1 MGQSSWD
8 SPPTHISTMK
18 MFVVLAFAAAAAAE
32 PEANADP
39 QYLTYGAGVYHPYT
53 TYGAYPYSTYSA
65 YTPYGAIP
73 YNTYNRHHFL
83 AKREADAEADPALVY
98 NTFPYTYSNVAPVV
112 NSAVS
117 PVTTYNTVA
126 AVAPVV
132 KTVPVSTY
140 KPVASPVASV
150 VRTVAAPVSTYH
162 TVAAPVTSYA
172 SPMLRAFA
180 TTATHQITNYNN
192 PTQYTAESISAFGPK
207 YIAKN
212 GPVQHVVKR
221 EAEAD
226 PALVYSNVVA
236 PYTTHYTSAVAA
248 PMIYNSVSA
257 PITYNTASNVV
268 MPVARSNIVATTP
281 LASNGAH
288 AVAAT
293 NNGWTHSSNVGVCTN
308 VYGFQVPC

>member
-1 MGQSSWD
+1 MGQSSQD
-8 SPPTHISTMK
+8 SPSTNFSNMK
-18 MFVVLAFAAAAAAE
+18 MLVVLAFVAFVAAE
-32 PEANADP
+32 PEANADA
-39 QYLTYGAGVYHPYT
+39 QYLTYGAGAYRPYTTSRAYPYSTYSAYPYT
-53 TYGAYPYSTYSA
+53 TYGAYPYNTYS
-65 YTPYGAIP
+65 T
-73 YNTYNRHHFL
+73 RHFI

-112 NSAVS
+112 SSAVS
-117 PVTTYNTVA
+117 PVATYNTVA

-140 KPVASPVASV
+140 KTVASPAASV
-150 VRTVAAPVSTYH
+150 VKNVANPVSTYH
-162 TVAAPVTSYA
+162 SVAAPVTTYA
-172 SPMLRAFA
+172 SPLLGAFA
-180 TTATHQITNYNN
+180 TTATHQITNYHN

-221 EAEAD
+221 EAEGEAD
-226 PALVYSNVVA
+226 PALVYSNVLA

-257 PITYNTASNVV
+257 HNDV
-268 MPVARSNIVATTP
+268 MPVARSNIVAATP
-281 LASNGAH
+281 LASNGNH

-293 NNGWTHSSNVGVCTN
+293 INRYTHSSNVGVCTN

>member
-1 MGQSSWD
+1 MGQSSQD
-8 SPPTHISTMK
+8 SPSTNFSNMK
-18 MFVVLAFAAAAAAE
+18 MLVVLAFVAFVAAE

-39 QYLTYGAGVYHPYT
+39 RYPIYGAGAYSPYT

-65 YTPYGAIP
+65 CPYTTYGAYP
-73 YNTYNRHHFL
+73 YITYSTRHFI

-112 NSAVS
+112 SSAVS
-117 PVTTYNTVA
+117 PVATYNTVA

-140 KPVASPVASV
+140 K
-150 VRTVAAPVSTYH
+150 TVAAPAVSVVKTVANPVSTYH
-162 TVAAPVTSYA
+162 SVATPVTTYT
-172 SPMLRAFA
+172 SPLLRAFA

-226 PALVYSNVVA
+226 PALVYSNVLA
-236 PYTTHYTSAVAA
+236 PYTTHYTKAVAT

-257 PITYNTASNVV
+257 HNVV

-281 LASNGAH
+281 LASNGNH

-293 NNGWTHSSNVGVCTN
+293 INGYTHSSNVGVCTN
-308 VYGFQVPC
+308 VYGFQVPARANK

>member
-18 MFVVLAFAAAAAAE
+18 MFVVLAFAAAAVAE

-39 QYLTYGAGVYHPYT
+39 RYPIYGAGAYSPYTTYGTYPYSTYSAYPYT
-53 TYGAYPYSTYSA
+53 TYGAYPYNTYS
-65 YTPYGAIP
+65 T
-73 YNTYNRHHFL
+73 RHFI

-98 NTFPYTYSNVAPVV
+98 NTFPYTYSTVAP
-112 NSAVS
+112 
-117 PVTTYNTVA
+117 
-126 AVAPVV
+126 VAPVV

-140 KPVASPVASV
+140 KTVASPAVSVVKTVAS
-150 VRTVAAPVSTYH
+150 PVSTYH
-162 TVAAPVTSYA
+162 RVATPVTTYS
-172 SPMLRAFA
+172 SPLLRAFA

-192 PTQYTAESISAFGPK
+192 PTQYTAESISALGPK

-226 PALVYSNVVA
+226 PALVYSNAVA
-236 PYTTHYTSAVAA
+236 PYATHYTSAVAA
-248 PMIYNSVSA
+248 PMIYNSVS
-257 PITYNTASNVV
+257 THNVV

-281 LASNGAH
+281 LASNGNH

-293 NNGWTHSSNVGVCTN
+293 INGYTHSSNVGVCTN

>member
-8 SPPTHISTMK
+8 SPPIHISTMK
-18 MFVVLAFAAAAAAE
+18 MFVVLAFAAAAVAE

-39 QYLTYGAGVYHPYT
+39 QYPIYGAGAYSPYT

-65 YTPYGAIP
+65 YPYTTYGAYP
-73 YNTYNRHHFL
+73 YNTYTTRHFI

-112 NSAVS
+112 SPAVT
-117 PVTTYNTVA
+117 VVNTVA
-126 AVAPVV
+126 
-132 KTVPVSTY
+132 S
-140 KPVASPVASV
+140 
-150 VRTVAAPVSTYH
+150 PVSTYH
-162 TVAAPVTSYA
+162 SVAPPVTTYS
-172 SPMLRAFA
+172 SPLLRSFA

-226 PALVYSNVVA
+226 PALVYSNAVA
-236 PYTTHYTSAVAA
+236 PYAIHYTSAVAA
-248 PMIYNSVSA
+248 PMIYNSVS
-257 PITYNTASNVV
+257 THNVV
-268 MPVARSNIVATTP
+268 MPVTRSNIVATTP
-281 LASNGAH
+281 LASNGNH

-293 NNGWTHSSNVGVCTN
+293 INGYTHSSNVGVCTN

>member
-18 MFVVLAFAAAAAAE
+18 MFVVLAFAAAAVAE

-39 QYLTYGAGVYHPYT
+39 QYLTYGAGTYLPYT
-53 TYGAYPYSTYSA
+53 AYGAYPYSTYSA
-65 YTPYGAIP
+65 YTPYVAFP

-117 PVTTYNTVA
+117 PVTTYSTVA

-162 TVAAPVTSYA
+162 TVAAPVTTYA
-172 SPMLRAFA
+172 SPMLRAVA
-180 TTATHQITNYNN
+180 T
-192 PTQYTAESISAFGPK
+192 
-207 YIAKN
+207 
-212 GPVQHVVKR
+212 
-221 EAEAD
+221 
-226 PALVYSNVVA
+226 
-236 PYTTHYTSAVAA
+236 

-257 PITYNTASNVV
+257 PNVVATPITYNTASNVV

>member
-18 MFVVLAFAAAAAAE
+18 MFVVLAFAAAVVAE

-39 QYLTYGAGVYHPYT
+39 RYPIYGAGAYSPYT

-65 YTPYGAIP
+65 YPYTTYGAYP
-73 YNTYNRHHFL
+73 YNTYSTRHFI

-112 NSAVS
+112 SSAVS
-117 PVTTYNTVA
+117 PVA
-126 AVAPVV
+126 
-132 KTVPVSTY
+132 
-140 KPVASPVASV
+140 
-150 VRTVAAPVSTYH
+150 TYH
-162 TVAAPVTSYA
+162 TVATPVTTYS
-172 SPMLRAFA
+172 SPLLRSFA

-221 EAEAD
+221 EAEGEAD
-226 PALVYSNVVA
+226 PAL
-236 PYTTHYTSAVAA
+236 
-248 PMIYNSVSA
+248 
-257 PITYNTASNVV
+257 
-268 MPVARSNIVATTP
+268 
-281 LASNGAH
+281 
-288 AVAAT
+288 
-293 NNGWTHSSNVGVCTN
+293 
-308 VYGFQVPC
+308 

>member
-1 MGQSSWD
+1 MGQSSWG

-18 MFVVLAFAAAAAAE
+18 MFVVLAFAAAAVAE

-39 QYLTYGAGVYHPYT
+39 QYLTYGAGAYYPYT

-65 YTPYGAIP
+65 YSPYGAFP
-73 YNTYNRHHFL
+73 YNTFNRHHFL

-126 AVAPVV
+126 A
-132 KTVPVSTY
+132 
-140 KPVASPVASV
+140 
-150 VRTVAAPVSTYH
+150 
-162 TVAAPVTSYA
+162 PVTNYA

-226 PALVYSNVVA
+226 PPCVQQCC
-236 PYTTHYTSAVAA
+236 
-248 PMIYNSVSA
+248 
-257 PITYNTASNVV
+257 
-268 MPVARSNIVATTP
+268 
-281 LASNGAH
+281 
-288 AVAAT
+288 
-293 NNGWTHSSNVGVCTN
+293 SSL
-308 VYGFQVPC
+308 

>member
-8 SPPTHISTMK
+8 SPSTHISTMK
-18 MFVVLAFAAAAAAE
+18 MFVVLAFAAAAVAE

-39 QYLTYGAGVYHPYT
+39 RYLIYGAGAYRPYT

-65 YTPYGAIP
+65 YPYTTYGAYP
-73 YNTYNRHHFL
+73 YNTYSTRHFI

-112 NSAVS
+112 SSAVS
-117 PVTTYNTVA
+117 PVATYNTVA

-132 KTVPVSTY
+132 KTVPLSTY
-140 KPVASPVASV
+140 KTVASPAVSVVKTVAS
-150 VRTVAAPVSTYH
+150 PVSTYH
-162 TVAAPVTSYA
+162 SVATPVTTYS
-172 SPMLRAFA
+172 SPLLRSFA

-226 PALVYSNVVA
+226 PALVYSNAVA
-236 PYTTHYTSAVAA
+236 PYATHYTSAVAA
-248 PMIYNSVSA
+248 PMIYNSVS
-257 PITYNTASNVV
+257 THNVV
-268 MPVARSNIVATTP
+268 MPVASSNIVATPP
-281 LASNGAH
+281 LASNGNH

-293 NNGWTHSSNVGVCTN
+293 INGYTHSSNVGVCTN

>member
-18 MFVVLAFAAAAAAE
+18 MFVVLAFAAAAVAE

-39 QYLTYGAGVYHPYT
+39 RYLTYGAGAYRPYT
-53 TYGAYPYSTYSA
+53 TYRTYPYSTYSA
-65 YTPYGAIP
+65 YPYTTF
-73 YNTYNRHHFL
+73 NTYSTRHFI

-98 NTFPYTYSNVAPVV
+98 NTFPYTFSNVAPVV
-112 NSAVS
+112 SSAVG
-117 PVTTYNTVA
+117 PVATYNTVA
-126 AVAPVV
+126 AVAPIV

-140 KPVASPVASV
+140 KTVASPAVSVVKTVAS
-150 VRTVAAPVSTYH
+150 PVSTYH
-162 TVAAPVTSYA
+162 SVATPVTTYS
-172 SPMLRAFA
+172 SPLLRSFA

-226 PALVYSNVVA
+226 PALVYSNVLA
-236 PYTTHYTSAVAA
+236 PYTTHYTRAIATRLT
-248 PMIYNSVSA
+248 YKSVSA
-257 PITYNTASNVV
+257 HNVV
-268 MPVARSNIVATTP
+268 MPVTRSNIVATTP
-281 LASNGAH
+281 IARNGDH

-293 NNGWTHSSNVGVCTN
+293 INGYTHSSNVGVCTN

>member
-1 MGQSSWD
+1 MGQSFWD

-18 MFVVLAFAAAAAAE
+18 MFVVLAFAAAAVAE

-39 QYLTYGAGVYHPYT
+39 QYLTYGARAYRPYT
-53 TYGAYPYSTYSA
+53 TYGAYPY
-65 YTPYGAIP
+65 
-73 YNTYNRHHFL
+73 NTFNRHHFL
-83 AKREADAEADPALVY
+83 AKREAEAEADPALVY
-98 NTFPYTYSNVAPVV
+98 NNIPYTYSNVAPVV

-162 TVAAPVTSYA
+162 TVAAPVTTYA

-226 PALVYSNVVA
+226 PTLVYSNVLA

-268 MPVARSNIVATTP
+268 MTVARSNIVAATS
-281 LASNGAH
+281 LASNGA
-288 AVAAT
+288 
-293 NNGWTHSSNVGVCTN
+293 
-308 VYGFQVPC
+308 

>member
-8 SPPTHISTMK
+8 SPSTHISTMK
-18 MFVVLAFAAAAAAE
+18 MFVVLAFAAASVAE

-39 QYLTYGAGVYHPYT
+39 RYLIYGAGAYRPYS

-65 YTPYGAIP
+65 YPYTT
-73 YNTYNRHHFL
+73 YNTYSTRHFI
-83 AKREADAEADPALVY
+83 AKREADAEADPALVG

-112 NSAVS
+112 SSAVS
-117 PVTTYNTVA
+117 PVATYNTVA

-140 KPVASPVASV
+140 K
-150 VRTVAAPVSTYH
+150 TVAAPAVSVVKTVANPVSTYH
-162 TVAAPVTSYA
+162 SVAAPVTTYA
-172 SPMLRAFA
+172 SPLLRAFA

-221 EAEAD
+221 EAEAEAD
-226 PALVYSNVVA
+226 PALVYSNVLA
-236 PYTTHYTSAVAA
+236 PYTTHYTKAVAT
-248 PMIYNSVSA
+248 PLIYNSVSA
-257 PITYNTASNVV
+257 HNVV

-281 LASNGAH
+281 LASNGEH

-293 NNGWTHSSNVGVCTN
+293 INGYTHSSNVGVCTN
-308 VYGFQVPC
+308 VYGFQVLC

>member
-8 SPPTHISTMK
+8 SPSTHISTMK
-18 MFVVLAFAAAAAAE
+18 MFVVLAFAAAAVAE

-39 QYLTYGAGVYHPYT
+39 QYLIYGAGAYRPYT
-53 TYGAYPYSTYSA
+53 TYGAYPYSTYNA
-65 YTPYGAIP
+65 YPYTT
-73 YNTYNRHHFL
+73 YNTYSTRHFI

-112 NSAVS
+112 SSAVS
-117 PVTTYNTVA
+117 PVATYNTVA

-140 KPVASPVASV
+140 K
-150 VRTVAAPVSTYH
+150 TVAAPAVSVVKTVANPVSTYH
-162 TVAAPVTSYA
+162 NVATPVATYA
-172 SPMLRAFA
+172 SPLLRAFA

-192 PTQYTAESISAFGPK
+192 PTQYTAESINAFGPK

-221 EAEAD
+221 EAEAEAD
-226 PALVYSNVVA
+226 PALVYSNVLA

-257 PITYNTASNVV
+257 HNVV

-281 LASNGAH
+281 LASTGNH
-288 AVAAT
+288 VVAAT
-293 NNGWTHSSNVGVCTN
+293 INGYTHSSIVGVCTN

>member
-18 MFVVLAFAAAAAAE
+18 MFVVLAFAAAAVAE

-39 QYLTYGAGVYHPYT
+39 QYLTYGAGTYLPYT
-53 TYGAYPYSTYSA
+53 AYGAYPYSTYSA
-65 YTPYGAIP
+65 YTPYVAFP

-140 KPVASPVASV
+140 KTVASPVASV

-162 TVAAPVTSYA
+162 TVA
-172 SPMLRAFA
+172 SPMVPAFA

-226 PALVYSNVVA
+226 PTLVYSNVLA
-236 PYTTHYTSAVAA
+236 PYTTHHTSAVAA
-248 PMIYNSVSA
+248 PMIYNSVSGHNVVA
-257 PITYNTASNVV
+257 TPVTFNTAHNVV
-268 MPVARSNIVATTP
+268 MPVTRSNIVATTP

-288 AVAAT
+288 AVAAI

-308 VYGFQVPC
+308 FNGIQVPC

>member
-1 MGQSSWD
+1 MGQSSQD
-8 SPPTHISTMK
+8 SPSTNFSNMK
-18 MFVVLAFAAAAAAE
+18 MLVVLAFVAFVAAE
-32 PEANADP
+32 PEANADA
-39 QYLTYGAGVYHPYT
+39 QYLTYGAGAYRPYTTSRAYPYSTYSAYPYT
-53 TYGAYPYSTYSA
+53 TYGAYPYNTYS
-65 YTPYGAIP
+65 T
-73 YNTYNRHHFL
+73 RHFI

-112 NSAVS
+112 SSAVS
-117 PVTTYNTVA
+117 PVATYNTVA
-126 AVAPVV
+126 AVAPIV

-140 KPVASPVASV
+140 KTVASPAASV
-150 VRTVAAPVSTYH
+150 VKNVANPVSTYH
-162 TVAAPVTSYA
+162 SVAAPVTTYA
-172 SPMLRAFA
+172 SPLLRAFA
-180 TTATHQITNYNN
+180 TTTTHQITNYNN

-221 EAEAD
+221 EAEGEAD
-226 PALVYSNVVA
+226 PALVYSNVLA

-257 PITYNTASNVV
+257 QNDV
-268 MPVARSNIVATTP
+268 MPVARSNIVAATP
-281 LASNGAH
+281 LASNGNQ

-293 NNGWTHSSNVGVCTN
+293 INRYTHSSNVGVCTN

>member
-1 MGQSSWD
+1 
-8 SPPTHISTMK
+8 MK
-18 MFVVLAFAAAAAAE
+18 MFVVLAFAAAAVAE

-39 QYLTYGAGVYHPYT
+39 QYLTYSAGVYHPYT

-65 YTPYGAIP
+65 YTPYGAFP

-83 AKREADAEADPALVY
+83 AKREADADADPALVY

-112 NSAVS
+112 NS
-117 PVTTYNTVA
+117 
-126 AVAPVV
+126 
-132 KTVPVSTY
+132 
-140 KPVASPVASV
+140 
-150 VRTVAAPVSTYH
+150 VAAPVSTYH
-162 TVAAPVTSYA
+162 TVA

-236 PYTTHYTSAVAA
+236 PYTTHHTSAVAA
-248 PMIYNSVSA
+248 PPMIYNSVSGH
-257 PITYNTASNVV
+257 NVV
-268 MPVARSNIVATTP
+268 A
-281 LASNGAH
+281 
-288 AVAAT
+288 
-293 NNGWTHSSNVGVCTN
+293 
-308 VYGFQVPC
+308 

>member
-18 MFVVLAFAAAAAAE
+18 MFVVLAFAAAAVAE

-39 QYLTYGAGVYHPYT
+39 RYPIYGAGAYSPYSTYSAYPYT
-53 TYGAYPYSTYSA
+53 TYGAYPYNTYS
-65 YTPYGAIP
+65 T
-73 YNTYNRHHFL
+73 RHFI

-112 NSAVS
+112 SSAVS
-117 PVTTYNTVA
+117 PVATYNTVA

-140 KPVASPVASV
+140 K
-150 VRTVAAPVSTYH
+150 TVAAPAVSVVKTVANPVSTYH
-162 TVAAPVTSYA
+162 SVATPVTTYA
-172 SPMLRAFA
+172 SPLLRAFA

-221 EAEAD
+221 EAEAEAD
-226 PALVYSNVVA
+226 PALVHSNVLA
-236 PYTTHYTSAVAA
+236 PYATHYTSAVAA

-257 PITYNTASNVV
+257 HNVV

-281 LASNGAH
+281 LASNGNH

-293 NNGWTHSSNVGVCTN
+293 INEYTHSSNVGVCTN
-308 VYGFQVPC
+308 VSGFQVPC

>member
-18 MFVVLAFAAAAAAE
+18 MFVVLAFAAAAVAE

-39 QYLTYGAGVYHPYT
+39 RYLTYGAGAYRPYT
-53 TYGAYPYSTYSA
+53 TYGTYPYSTYSA
-65 YTPYGAIP
+65 YPYTT
-73 YNTYNRHHFL
+73 YNTYSTRHFI
-83 AKREADAEADPALVY
+83 AKREADAEADPSLVY
-98 NTFPYTYSNVAPVV
+98 NTFPYTYSNIAPIV
-112 NSAVS
+112 STAIS
-117 PVTTYNTVA
+117 PVATYNTVA

-132 KTVPVSTY
+132 KTEPVSTY
-140 KPVASPVASV
+140 KTVASPAASV
-150 VRTVAAPVSTYH
+150 VKKVANPVSTYH
-162 TVAAPVTSYA
+162 SVAAPVTTYA
-172 SPMLRAFA
+172 SPLLGAVA

-221 EAEAD
+221 EAEGEAD
-226 PALVYSNVVA
+226 PALVYSNVLA

-257 PITYNTASNVV
+257 HNVV

-281 LASNGAH
+281 LTSNGNH

-293 NNGWTHSSNVGVCTN
+293 INGYTHSSNVGVCTN

>member
-1 MGQSSWD
+1 MG
-8 SPPTHISTMK
+8 
-18 MFVVLAFAAAAAAE
+18 AE

-39 QYLTYGAGVYHPYT
+39 RYPIYGAGAYSPYT

-65 YTPYGAIP
+65 YPYTTYGAYP
-73 YNTYNRHHFL
+73 YNTYSTRYCL
-83 AKREADAEADPALVY
+83 AKREADAEADPAFVY

-112 NSAVS
+112 SSAVS
-117 PVTTYNTVA
+117 PVATYNTVA
-126 AVAPVV
+126 AVAPIV

-140 KPVASPVASV
+140 KTVASPAVSVVKTVAS
-150 VRTVAAPVSTYH
+150 PVSTYH
-162 TVAAPVTSYA
+162 SVATPVTTYS
-172 SPMLRAFA
+172 SPLLRSFA

-226 PALVYSNVVA
+226 PALVYSNVLA
-236 PYTTHYTSAVAA
+236 PYTTHYTGAIAA
-248 PMIYNSVSA
+248 PLTYKSVSA
-257 PITYNTASNVV
+257 HNVV

-281 LASNGAH
+281 LASNGNH

-293 NNGWTHSSNVGVCTN
+293 INGYTHSSNVGVCAN

>member
-1 MGQSSWD
+1 
-8 SPPTHISTMK
+8 
-18 MFVVLAFAAAAAAE
+18 MFVVLAFVAFVAAE
-32 PEANADP
+32 PEANADA
-39 QYLTYGAGVYHPYT
+39 QYLTYGAGAYHPYT

-65 YTPYGAIP
+65 YPYTTYGAYP
-73 YNTYNRHHFL
+73 YNTYSRHHL
-83 AKREADAEADPALVY
+83 IAKREADAEADPALVY
-98 NTFPYTYSNVAPVV
+98 NNIPYTYSNVAPVV
-112 NSAVS
+112 SSVVS

-126 AVAPVV
+126 AIAPVVSPVV

-140 KPVASPVASV
+140 KTVASPVASV
-150 VRTVAAPVSTYH
+150 AVANPISTYH
-162 TVAAPVTSYA
+162 RVAA
-172 SPMLRAFA
+172 SPLLRAFA

-226 PALVYSNVVA
+226 PTLVYSNVLA
-236 PYTTHYTSAVAA
+236 PYTTHHTSAVAA
-248 PMIYNSVSA
+248 PMIYNSVSGHNVVA
-257 PITYNTASNVV
+257 TPVTFNTAHNVV
-268 MPVARSNIVATTP
+268 MPVTRSNIVATTP

-293 NNGWTHSSNVGVCTN
+293 YNGWTHSSNVGVCTN
-308 VYGFQVPC
+308 FNGVQVPC